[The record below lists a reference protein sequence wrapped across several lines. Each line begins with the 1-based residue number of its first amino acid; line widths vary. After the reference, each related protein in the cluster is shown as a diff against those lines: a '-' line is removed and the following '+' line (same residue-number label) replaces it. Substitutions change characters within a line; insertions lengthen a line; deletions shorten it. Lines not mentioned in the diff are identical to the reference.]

1 MKQISILLVLALLAG
16 CYGREPEKTG
26 MEGKPF
32 PEFSMQLSDSISY
45 FNTISITAG
54 KPSALFYFGPHCP
67 YSRAQIEEI
76 IEDMDRLKDIHF
88 YLVTRS
94 PLPAMRKFYEDYH
107 LDKYPNI
114 SIGRDTAHFVADYFE
129 IPGVPYM
136 AMFDKEKLLRKAYL
150 GKIYSSQIL
159 SAVKE

>member
-1 MKQISILLVLALLAG
+1 MKQISILLALALLAG

-32 PEFSMQLSDSISY
+32 PLFSMQLRDSISY
-45 FNTISITAG
+45 FNTADIPTGEA
-54 KPSALFYFGPHCP
+54 SALFYFGPHCP
-67 YSRAQIEEI
+67 YSRAQMEEI
-76 IEDMDRLKDIHF
+76 IDDMDRLKDVHF
-88 YLVTRS
+88 YLVSRS
-94 PLPAMRKFYEDYH
+94 PLPVLKQFYKEYK

-114 SIGRDTAHFVADYFE
+114 SFGRDTAQVVADYFE

-136 AMFDKEKLLRKAYL
+136 AMFNKEKIMQKAYL